1 MLLPNGMDISITCT
15 WILAYI
21 AWAVVL
27 RDLFWIRW
35 YHLSRICMTQIYILV
50 VKITDKYYLMRSGD
64 NVRIYSLSL
73 SHFLFRK
80 SNYVT
85 MTYDNTQSKMTSL
98 ADDHRW
104 LHEH

>member
-50 VKITDKYYLMRSGD
+50 VRITDKYYLMRSGD
-64 NVRIYSLSL
+64 NVRIYSLSPTF
-73 SHFLFRK
+73 SFE
-80 SNYVT
+80 NQI
-85 MTYDNTQSKMTSL
+85 M
-98 ADDHRW
+98 
-104 LHEH
+104 

>member
-73 SHFLFRK
+73 PLSLSK
-80 SNYVT
+80 IKLCNY
-85 MTYDNTQSKMTSL
+85 DI
-98 ADDHRW
+98 W
-104 LHEH
+104 